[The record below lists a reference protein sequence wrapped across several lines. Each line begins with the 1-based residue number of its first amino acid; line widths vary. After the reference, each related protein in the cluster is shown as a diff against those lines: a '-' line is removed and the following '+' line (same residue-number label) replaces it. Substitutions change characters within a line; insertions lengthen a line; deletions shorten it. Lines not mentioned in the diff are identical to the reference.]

1 MSAVYAFGFQLHRT
15 AQQRWCFNIFN
26 ILLLRSIS
34 FRSERPSRVMAVLI
48 SHQQPS
54 VTWKYQNMCHSRSCV
69 QHADGRLYV
78 TWSCLAT
85 KQSERVTIPTRSK
98 VCIRKVK
105 NVHSKYYKRLKN
117 PLIIITSHNFN
128 FNDHA
133 TELYK
138 DEFRVL
144 ME

>member
-48 SHQQPS
+48 SHRLPS
-54 VTWKYQNMCHSRSCV
+54 VTWKYQNMRHSSSCV
-69 QHADGRLYV
+69 HHADGLYV
-78 TWSCLAT
+78 TLSCLAT
-85 KQSERVTIPTRSK
+85 KQSELVTIPTRSK
-98 VCIRKVK
+98 VSERLKMFTQNII
-105 NVHSKYYKRLKN
+105 KRLKN
-117 PLIIITSHNFN
+117 PLIVISSHNFN
-128 FNDHA
+128 SSDHPI
-133 TELYK
+133 ELYK
-138 DEFRVL
+138 DEFGVL